1 MAMSLLREDTR
12 SCEVGTPLYDWGN
25 VCPRDP
31 HGVHHC
37 VLPGGHDAGPAPLHE
52 ITGQPVERYH
62 VCECGTK
69 REVGR
74 PANRRD

>member
-1 MAMSLLREDTR
+1 MAMALLREDTR
-12 SCEVGTPLYDWGN
+12 SCEVGTALYDWGN
-25 VCPRDP
+25 VCPRDA